1 MRDGPIAAGDAGND
15 SRAAKYRGNRTELR
29 DKGLQ
34 VADMTTSAQGF
45 GPQGPIHMASTASAP
60 PLPPPQASL
69 GGAEGS
75 LPHYV
80 PPRGGGV
87 VPRWRGV
94 GSGNRLR
101 WAALVT
107 AVAVV
112 LVASGVF
119 RSGSKAAEIQAP
131 ATAQATAQA
140 QSGLKQP
147 GTLSVSGQAPF
158 VLHYPSDW
166 TPLTAAQLARSANPP
181 AAGLTAE
188 GDRVL
193 LLVRPERPLTQSVAT
208 LSAQLTS
215 SLRSRYPDFKLLS
228 IGTTR
233 TLAGPAWVYTFE
245 HTRHGLVQSEVVIST
260 AKAAYEVDIAL
271 RGGANRAA
279 RQMGEIVHSFQT

>member
-1 MRDGPIAAGDAGND
+1 M
-15 SRAAKYRGNRTELR
+15 
-29 DKGLQ
+29 
-34 VADMTTSAQGF
+34 ADMTTSAQGF
-45 GPQGPIHMASTASAP
+45 GPQGPTQMASTASAP
-60 PLPPPQASL
+60 PIPPPHASS

-75 LPHYV
+75 LPRYV

-87 VPRWRGV
+87 APTWRGLG
-94 GSGNRLR
+94 GSGNRMR
-101 WAALVT
+101 WAALAAAV

-112 LVASGVF
+112 LVAAGVF
-119 RSGSKAAEIQAP
+119 KSGSKAVDIQAP

-147 GTLSVSGQAPF
+147 GTLLVSGQAPF

-166 TPLTAAQLARSANPP
+166 TPLTAAELARSANPP
-181 AAGLTAE
+181 AAGLAAE
-188 GDRVL
+188 GGKVL
-193 LLVRPERPLTQSVAT
+193 LLVRPEKPLTQSIST

-215 SLRSRYPDFKLLS
+215 SLRSRYADFKLLS
-228 IGTTR
+228 SGTTR

-245 HTRHGLVQSEVVIST
+245 RTQHGLVQSEVVIST
-260 AKAAYEVDIAL
+260 ARAAYEMDIAL

>member
-1 MRDGPIAAGDAGND
+1 
-15 SRAAKYRGNRTELR
+15 
-29 DKGLQ
+29 

-45 GPQGPIHMASTASAP
+45 GPQGPTQMASTASAP
-60 PLPPPQASL
+60 PIPPPHASS

-75 LPHYV
+75 LPRYV

-87 VPRWRGV
+87 APTWRGLG
-94 GSGNRLR
+94 GSGNRMR
-101 WAALVT
+101 WAALAAAV

-112 LVASGVF
+112 LVAAGVF
-119 RSGSKAAEIQAP
+119 KSGSKAVDIQAP

-147 GTLSVSGQAPF
+147 GTLLASGQAPF

-181 AAGLTAE
+181 AAGLAAE
-188 GDRVL
+188 GGKVL
-193 LLVRPERPLTQSVAT
+193 LLVRPEKPLTQSIST

-215 SLRSRYPDFKLLS
+215 SLRSRYADFKLLS
-228 IGTTR
+228 SGTTR

-245 HTRHGLVQSEVVIST
+245 RTQHGLVQSEVVIST
-260 AKAAYEVDIAL
+260 ARAAYEMDIAL